1 MDFNEQIIFTG
12 GINTDDD
19 TRSIPQGDYRDF
31 NYCRLGQAAGQ
42 GYLVITSWG
51 TIDISNQE
59 LDTRDVVVGAT
70 IWERSQGTLRSIV
83 YFVEAYDGDDEIWV
97 FGIDSE
103 AHELAIRSSELNFSA
118 DFPIF
123 HANAFDEI
131 LKFTDGRW
139 DDQMYIDS
147 NRVFNPPYQI
157 NLEKALSG
165 YYTNITLR
173 TIDAVKWPPNPPF
186 AQYGTDIS
194 RSDNK
199 ISKKL
204 FKFSVQYIYENNELS
219 SWSMFSNLPLPD
231 QSEFVTGSN
240 WLLMTYDNKIS
251 VSFETGPKEI
261 IGFNVSVQQFDE
273 STGGA
278 EGPFSVFSELN
289 KERDTIGDNQTYT
302 IDFYGNVST
311 KVAVDFQKNYDR
323 LPISARCQEY
333 LPTSQIAYI
342 NFREGYN
349 KISINATAE
358 YTIQEVPWSA
368 NGNVYFDSDWTI
380 GSSFFK
386 TVPPWDRQLDFPF
399 VAGMVF
405 SLNGPSSIPVL
416 LSYIVTQEDI
426 DAALAIPVDP
436 TTGVLDRNVYI
447 IQKIGDAFSN
457 SLGFGSGTIS
467 VPAPTTDPIFYLFS
481 GSLPSAPVVTSNRSA
496 MTRLNDAR
504 VSLKSGATQNFG
516 IVYGDRAFRDG
527 TTQTSDALTLF
538 VPFFYDIDRSSLSEE
553 YNPFTISPKITINHT
568 PPVWADRYWIVAK
581 PSTDILSFGQ
591 YMVSVE
597 NIYDASSIVL
607 DSQNNNTRYI
617 IYLDNKYTDVY
628 NVGATI
634 NHTPQKG
641 DKLRFVRRRSPEV
654 WNNFSE
660 TLGGYAQYVEV
671 DVLDYIPGEGPGGR
685 SAVITTLFDISLIE
699 NFDTT
704 ANPGAYIIEIY
715 TPRPFVDDDGGL
727 FVSQWKDIT
736 QAIPIIDPHTPNR
749 RHGAPFDYVAQC
761 INIGG
766 PSDYIFALPGDK
778 TDLIGAV
785 FNIKVYYTDGSVNN
799 DTDEIISVEYRVDNN
814 TTYITFL
821 NLDAASDI
829 SYITLSYSSEQQI
842 APQPVQPADIRPSY
856 GDVYL
861 RMRNFH
867 TGYAGDSAMYYYYI
881 EDPHYSDY
889 WLSDVHNTGR
899 TRIEDP
905 TFKMSHRK
913 ADAIHSNPY
922 GGLGR
927 AVNGTSTFVLDN
939 SNIIEMNPLFGEV
952 VRAIMAG
959 REGKTLKCIQPFKE
973 NSIYIQFYPNEVGSD
988 SSVRV
993 SKATFASWFDYK
1005 SRFGTTDPGSVAL
1018 LPNGEIAYF
1027 DANSGVFVLSQTN
1040 GQTIISEID
1049 PSSRVDFKFRTE
1061 TKRIAGLF
1069 LKGNGS
1075 KCRAYVNELLGEVG
1089 FAFDLVE
1096 SSESATGLISFA
1108 DAGTNYFI
1116 AAGSEEDILP
1126 LLGNEITI
1134 YLPLPDSPYN
1144 LAPQT
1149 TIVDYV
1155 ASFGSSVVI
1164 FIRDPLLYTYSG
1176 EPRPVG
1182 EDPYYYI
1189 SPKKERKHVVFD
1201 YLSMRWRSTYD
1212 YPFTNFVNYGQLL
1225 FGWDE
1230 QARFY
1235 KHNEKS
1241 SYQFHGKDFVQK
1253 ITFVSNERP
1262 LDVKRYQ
1269 NFSQMGSQPF
1279 TVEASSEPNLSYT
1292 SGMYTIIAPQEMSQ
1306 YEGYTRC
1313 YYKKNLYDPVFL
1325 NSAIQSTSFVGIDP
1339 DIDDFVAGWELAGN
1353 QTGLLGVEVVIIQP
1367 NGNFIGVVTSAD
1379 YDSVSDITFIET
1391 TYGNPVDTG
1400 IPGLLY
1406 SADLAISAG
1415 EDMRSY
1421 SLTHTLSYPVS
1432 ENELPAQLFGVAIK
1446 GVLS

>member
-42 GYLVITSWG
+42 GASVITSWG
-51 TIDISNQE
+51 TVDISNPE
-59 LDTRDVVVGAT
+59 VDPRDQVIGAT
-70 IWERSQGTLRSIV
+70 IWDRAQGASRSIV
-83 YFVEAYDGDDEIWV
+83 YFVWAYDNDHEIWV
-97 FGIDSE
+97 FDINTE
-103 AHELAIRSSELNFSA
+103 THQLAVRSQHLNFSK
-118 DFPIF
+118 DFPII
-123 HANAFDEI
+123 HANTFDDI

-139 DDQMYIDS
+139 NDQMYIDG

-157 NLEKALSG
+157 NLEKAISG
-165 YYTNITLR
+165 FYTNISLQ
-173 TIDAVKWPPNPPF
+173 TIDAIKWPPIPPYV
-186 AQYGTDIS
+186 QYITDIS
-194 RSDNK
+194 RNDNK

-204 FKFSVQYIYENNELS
+204 FKFCVQYIYENNELS
-219 SWSMFSNLPLPD
+219 SWSMYSNLPLPD

-240 WLLMTYDNKIS
+240 WLRTNYDNGIS
-251 VSFETGPKEI
+251 ITFPTGPKEV
-261 IGFNVSVQQFDE
+261 IGFNIAVQQFDE

-278 EGPFSVFSELN
+278 EGPFSVFAEKN
-289 KERDTIGDNQTYT
+289 KERDSISDDVNYT
-302 IDFYGNVST
+302 LNFYGNVSS

-323 LPISARCQEY
+323 LPIAARCQEY
-333 LPTSQIAYI
+333 LPTSQVAYI

-349 KISINATAE
+349 KIEIAAE
-358 YTIQEVPWSA
+358 ADYVIKGVKWSA
-368 NGNVYFDSDWTI
+368 FSGLIFTAVWDGVGGGTL
-380 GSSFFK
+380 K
-386 TVPPWDRQLDFPF
+386 TGVDLWDVNTEFPYS
-399 VAGMVF
+399 AGMVITI
-405 SLNGPSSIPVL
+405 NGPTTIPTL
-416 LSYIVTQEDI
+416 LGYIVTQEDV
-426 DAALAIPVDP
+426 DAALALP
-436 TTGVLDRNVYI
+436 TVLDQNEYMF
-447 IQKIGDAFSN
+447 QLIGDFFMSA
-457 SLGFGSGTIS
+457 LGQPAGTIAVVGS
-467 VPAPTTDPIFYLFS
+467 ILEYYFTDI
-481 GSLPSAPVVTSNRSA
+481 PSDINITKSKF
-496 MTRLNDAR
+496 TRLNDAR
-504 VSLKSGATQNFG
+504 PTLKTGATHEFG

-527 TTQTSDALTLF
+527 TVQTSDQMSVF
-538 VPFFYDIDRSSLSEE
+538 VPFFFDIDRTSLDNS
-553 YNPFTISPKITINHT
+553 YDPFTVSPKISINHT

-581 PSTDILSFGQ
+581 PATEILSFGH

-597 NIYDASSIVL
+597 NIYAEPAVIL
-607 DSQNNNTRYI
+607 DSASQETRYKI
-617 IYLDNKYTDVY
+617 ILDNKYTNVY
-628 NVGATI
+628 NIGATI
-634 NHTPQKG
+634 NHVPQKG

-654 WNNFSE
+654 WDNFSSV
-660 TLGGYAQYVEV
+660 LGGYAQYVEV
-671 DVLDYIPGEGPGGR
+671 DVLDYFPADGPGGR
-685 SAVITTLFDISLIE
+685 PVVYTTLFDIGLIE
-699 NFDTT
+699 NFDNIE
-704 ANPGAYIIEIY
+704 NPGGYIVEIY

-727 FVSQWKDIT
+727 FISGWKDIT
-736 QAIPIIDPHTPNR
+736 PSIPIIDPHTPDR
-749 RHGAPFDYVAQC
+749 RHGAPFDYTAQC
-761 INIGG
+761 IEIA
-766 PSDYIFALPGDK
+766 PDSYVFSMTSDR
-778 TDLIGAV
+778 TDLIGQS
-785 FNIKVYYTDGSVNN
+785 FNLVIYYNDGSTETVNS
-799 DTDEIISVEYRVDNN
+799 EQIVSAEYRVDNN

-821 NLDAASDI
+821 NQDAFDQI
-829 SYITLSYSSEQQI
+829 SYITMSYSSPQQI
-842 APQPVQPADIRPSY
+842 APQPVLPAYIYPSY

-861 RMRNFH
+861 RMRNFG
-867 TGYAGDSAMYYYYI
+867 TGYAGVSSQYYYYI

-899 TRIEDP
+899 TRIESP
-905 TFKMSHRK
+905 TFQMVHRK

-922 GGLGR
+922 GGLNR
-927 AVNGTSTFVLDN
+927 SVNGTSTFVLDN

-1069 LKGNGS
+1069 SKGSGS